1 MKTISATK
9 AQENLYKLLK
19 EIKKSGEPI
28 HITGKR
34 ANAVLVSEDNWRAIS
49 ETLYPVSIS
58 GMRESI
64 CKGLETPVNEC
75 DTELE

>member
-49 ETLYPVSIS
+49 ETLYLVSIS